1 MFNRILSQCTVAASQ
16 LSESGRLTISEL
28 KDNVLFNF
36 PFIHFGKVF
45 LISSQNSAWFFWQ

>member
-36 PFIHFGKVF
+36 PFIHFRKVS
-45 LISSQNSAWFFWQ
+45 LISLKNSAWLFRH